1 MQMTSGQLK
10 MATAIPGMLNL
21 GAATFV
27 LLLLFVKE
35 IRRKEGR
42 EGGSISKPVPP
53 IKTLKPRRTAKSRK
67 WPCSSSGEAFG
78 VVE

>member
-27 LLLLFVKE
+27 LLLLFFKE

-42 EGGSISKPVPP
+42 EGGGH
-53 IKTLKPRRTAKSRK
+53 IKACAPN
-67 WPCSSSGEAFG
+67 
-78 VVE
+78 